1 MFLGGHFV
9 RVEPLEVISLQVNF
23 ILLVLC
29 QTRQIKKSLFNTK
42 TKTLTDPKLVTKVI
56 VLVALIALAKL

>member
-23 ILLVLC
+23 ILLVLW
-29 QTRQIKKSLFNTK
+29 QTRQIKSLFNTK
-42 TKTLTDPKLVTKVI
+42 TKILTDPKLVTKVI